1 MSTLS
6 TKPVRNEDRRSQRT
20 IPFIPPPSRETSFQ
34 HTYVTLYNTV
44 VSLGPFPQEVQS
56 RRIRRANLS
65 DYLRGTSSS
74 PSVLDGLLLFSSDEL
89 CVARIRCDAHIRIGG
104 GVGGG
109 RKRNRDYVSRF
120 ESWFAQFRERQT
132 ERERER
138 EEWAKRKLFMRPAA
152 VYAVSFESN
161 SWFPRSM
168 LARYVDGWIRAIC
181 TKHSRR
187 IDNSHDRRDE
197 SAGITLRDE
206 FASVNLAR
214 ISQTRDT
221 YTLTVIESSMR
232 RITLSNYTHG
242 NFLFRPPSPLS

>member
-1 MSTLS
+1 MMSTLS
-6 TKPVRNEDRRSQRT
+6 TKPVRNEGRRSQRT
-20 IPFIPPPSRETSFQ
+20 IPFIPLPSRETSFQ

-44 VSLGPFPQEVQS
+44 VSLGPSPSRGPISEDWKGKFVGLFKRHFLLSLGP
-56 RRIRRANLS
+56 RRIIIVLQRWIMRCPNQMRRVS
-65 DYLRGTSSS
+65 
-74 PSVLDGLLLFSSDEL
+74 
-89 CVARIRCDAHIRIGG
+89 GG
-104 GVGGG
+104 IGGG

-221 YTLTVIESSMR
+221 YTLIVIESSMR

>member
-44 VSLGPFPQEVQS
+44 VSLGPSPSRGPISEDWKGKFVGLFKRHFLLSLGP
-56 RRIRRANLS
+56 RRIIIVLQRWIMRCPNQMRRAHTYRRRCWRRKETKS
-65 DYLRGTSSS
+65 RLRI
-74 PSVLDGLLLFSSDEL
+74 P
-89 CVARIRCDAHIRIGG
+89 IRI
-104 GVGGG
+104 VI
-109 RKRNRDYVSRF
+109 RAISRTPD
-120 ESWFAQFRERQT
+120 RERKG
-132 ERERER
+132 
-138 EEWAKRKLFMRPAA
+138 EWAKRKLFMRPAA

-242 NFLFRPPSPLS
+242 NFLFRPPSTLS

>member
-1 MSTLS
+1 MNYALPESDATRTYVSAAVLEEEGNEIEITYPDS
-6 TKPVRNEDRRSQRT
+6 NRDSRNFANARQREKGRERSGRRGNYLCVR
-20 IPFIPPPSRETSFQ
+20 PPS
-34 HTYVTLYNTV
+34 
-44 VSLGPFPQEVQS
+44 
-56 RRIRRANLS
+56 I
-65 DYLRGTSSS
+65 
-74 PSVLDGLLLFSSDEL
+74 
-89 CVARIRCDAHIRIGG
+89 
-104 GVGGG
+104 
-109 RKRNRDYVSRF
+109 
-120 ESWFAQFRERQT
+120 
-132 ERERER
+132 
-138 EEWAKRKLFMRPAA
+138 
-152 VYAVSFESN
+152 YAVSFESN

-221 YTLTVIESSMR
+221 YTLIVIESSMR

>member
-1 MSTLS
+1 MNYALPESDATRTYVSAAVLEEEGNEIEITYPDS
-6 TKPVRNEDRRSQRT
+6 NRDSRNFANARQREKGRERSGRRGNYLCVR
-20 IPFIPPPSRETSFQ
+20 PPS
-34 HTYVTLYNTV
+34 
-44 VSLGPFPQEVQS
+44 
-56 RRIRRANLS
+56 I
-65 DYLRGTSSS
+65 
-74 PSVLDGLLLFSSDEL
+74 
-89 CVARIRCDAHIRIGG
+89 
-104 GVGGG
+104 
-109 RKRNRDYVSRF
+109 
-120 ESWFAQFRERQT
+120 
-132 ERERER
+132 
-138 EEWAKRKLFMRPAA
+138 
-152 VYAVSFESN
+152 YAVSFESN

-232 RITLSNYTHG
+232 RITLSNYTHR
-242 NFLFRPPSPLS
+242 NFLFRPPSTLS